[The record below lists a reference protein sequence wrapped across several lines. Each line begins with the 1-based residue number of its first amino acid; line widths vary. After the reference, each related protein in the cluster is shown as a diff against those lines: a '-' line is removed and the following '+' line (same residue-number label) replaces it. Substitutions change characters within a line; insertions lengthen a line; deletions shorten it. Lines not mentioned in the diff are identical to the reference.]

1 MKKQRSNNKFLK
13 IAAVSLALL
22 ALPPLAVYGQ
32 TVRCRAAQPR
42 PALPGVMS
50 DEIRLDP
57 VAGAL
62 YRYGVQGGINQA
74 DSYWSDNVFTV
85 LRGKLKQAATRGL
98 LSREQLDYLLDRVAE
113 GEAHAGPVQPGKRQR
128 AGPVLRVQL
137 HGQYPDC
144 ELPDVH
150 GERLQGD
157 GKRRDVQYRR

>member
-62 YRYGVQGGINQA
+62 YRYGVQGGINRA

-85 LRGKLKQAATRGL
+85 LRGKLKQAAARGL

-113 GEAHAGPVQPGKRQR
+113 GEAH

>member
-62 YRYGVQGGINQA
+62 YRYGVQGGINRA

-85 LRGKLKQAATRGL
+85 
-98 LSREQLDYLLDRVAE
+98 
-113 GEAHAGPVQPGKRQR
+113 
-128 AGPVLRVQL
+128 VLRVQL

-157 GKRRDVQYRR
+157 RKRRDVQYRR

>member
-13 IAAVSLALL
+13 IPAVSLALL

-62 YRYGVQGGINQA
+62 YRYGVQGGINRA

-85 LRGKLKQAATRGL
+85 LRGKLKQAAARGL
-98 LSREQLDYLLDRVAE
+98 LSREQLTAHLMDTKLRCYRICCPLRISCQHDR
-113 GEAHAGPVQPGKRQR
+113 PCYTCPFQCIDSF
-128 AGPVLRVQL
+128 L
-137 HGQYPDC
+137 C
-144 ELPDVH
+144 M
-150 GERLQGD
+150 RL
-157 GKRRDVQYRR
+157 

>member
-62 YRYGVQGGINQA
+62 YRYGVQGGINRA

-98 LSREQLDYLLDRVAE
+98 LSREQLGHVLISNLVDLLNLVR
-113 GEAHAGPVQPGKRQR
+113 GSEAVKEVEERNSALDSRKMCNGSK
-128 AGPVLRVQL
+128 
-137 HGQYPDC
+137 
-144 ELPDVH
+144 VH
-150 GERLQGD
+150 TFLW
-157 GKRRDVQYRR
+157 VV

>member
-1 MKKQRSNNKFLK
+1 MKMQRSNNKFLK

-62 YRYGVQGGINQA
+62 YRYGVQGGINRA

-85 LRGKLKQAATRGL
+85 LRGKLKQAAARGL
-98 LSREQLDYLLDRVAE
+98 LSREQLEYLLDRVAE
-113 GEAHAGPVQPGKRQR
+113 GEARKRQR